1 MRLKNKNKNKYWS
14 LLIASLISI
23 PIIST
28 ISACSFN
35 QIKYKLK
42 VLDYFLK
49 TENDDYYIA
58 YEFNKLT
65 NEDMQKISK
74 VIFSTSIV
82 NSLNQKIAFYVDIKP
97 IIINNRIYIHLPPT
111 S

>member
-1 MRLKNKNKNKYWS
+1 MGLKNKNKYWS

-28 ISACSFN
+28 ISACSFSETR
-35 QIKYKLK
+35 YKLK

-65 NEDMQKISK
+65 NEDM
-74 VIFSTSIV
+74 
-82 NSLNQKIAFYVDIKP
+82 
-97 IIINNRIYIHLPPT
+97 
-111 S
+111 

>member
-1 MRLKNKNKNKYWS
+1 MRLKNKNKCWS

-65 NEDMQKISK
+65 NEDIQK
-74 VIFSTSIV
+74 
-82 NSLNQKIAFYVDIKP
+82 NIKSYFF
-97 IIINNRIYIHLPPT
+97 NKYY
-111 S
+111 